1 MRPSVLYGPG
11 DTLSEKD
18 LILLEKFISKT
29 SVFNKFLCL
38 FKIFILQLS
47 NLFGLE
53 QWSVVKN
60 SVPEMPQMLNFLV
73 KIAL

>member
-11 DTLSEKD
+11 DTLSEID

-29 SVFNKFLCL
+29 SFLNKFLCL

-47 NLFGLE
+47 NLFDLE
-53 QWSVVKN
+53 Q
-60 SVPEMPQMLNFLV
+60 
-73 KIAL
+73 

>member
-11 DTLSEKD
+11 DTLSEID

-29 SVFNKFLCL
+29 SFFNKFLCL

-47 NLFGLE
+47 NLFDLE